1 MPERRKGSFRFAAG
15 AIPVGMDR
23 FSPDSCTVARVC
35 PSPNCNERRGG
46 ESGLAREPDMLVLH
60 YTGVHPDAEA
70 AWVKEPGRCA
80 LEWLCNP
87 DAQVSAHYLVELN
100 GEIIQIVP
108 EGMRA
113 WHAGASSWKGESDL
127 NSASIGIEIVNL
139 GHDHGLP
146 DFPQI
151 QIDAV
156 IALCS
161 DIVSRRKIA
170 PERVLAH
177 SDIAPGRKA
186 DPGEKFPWNQ
196 LFTKGVGHWAPPV
209 AMSQIG
215 PTLASGAKGRGVL
228 ELRQQLADYGYGLPV
243 SDEYDGLCE
252 AIVLSFQRHF
262 RPEKCDGIAD
272 ASTRA
277 TLRELL
283 GIPAKRP
290 VS

>member
-1 MPERRKGSFRFAAG
+1 ME
-15 AIPVGMDR
+15 R
-23 FSPDSCTVARVC
+23 FSPDSSTVTRIC
-35 PSPNCNERRGG
+35 PSPNFNERRSG
-46 ESGLAREPDMLVLH
+46 EAGRVRGPDMLVLH

-100 GEIIQIVP
+100 GEIFQLVP
-108 EGMRA
+108 EELRA
-113 WHAGASSWKGESDL
+113 WHAGASSWKGEGDL

-146 DFPQI
+146 YFPQI

-161 DIVSRRKIA
+161 DIVRRHGIA

-177 SDIAPGRKA
+177 SDIAPERKA

-196 LFTKGVGHWAPPV
+196 LYAKGVGRWVPPV
-209 AMSQIG
+209 AVSQAG
-215 PTLASGAKGRGVL
+215 PLLASGAKGMGVL
-228 ELRQQLADYGYGLPV
+228 ELRRQLADYGYALPV
-243 SDEYDGLCE
+243 TDVYDGLCE
-252 AIVLSFQRHF
+252 AVVLAFQRHF

-272 ASTRA
+272 ASTRE